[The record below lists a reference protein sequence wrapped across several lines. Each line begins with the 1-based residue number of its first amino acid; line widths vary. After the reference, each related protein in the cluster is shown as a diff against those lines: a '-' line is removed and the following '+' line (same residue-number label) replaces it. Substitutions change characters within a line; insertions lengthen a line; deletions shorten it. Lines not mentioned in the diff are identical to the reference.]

1 MITPILMTLAMA
13 ASTAHPAPITIVE
26 DAPTIVIPLARY
38 DLGNADDF
46 HRLSNRIW
54 KAASTVCDVTYVGIR
69 DPRTVACRDSAVAD
83 ADAQL
88 GRILAHRSSA
98 AAALTS
104 AIAVTR
110 PAR

>member
-1 MITPILMTLAMA
+1 MITSILLTLAMA
-13 ASTAHPAPITIVE
+13 TSAGQPRPITIVD
-26 DAPTIVIPLARY
+26 DAPSIVIPLASY
-38 DLGNADDF
+38 DLSQADDIR
-46 HRLSNRIW
+46 RLSQRIW
-54 KAASTVCDVTYVGIR
+54 KVAGSVCDITYVGIR
-69 DPRTVACRDSAVAD
+69 DPRTVACRNSAIAD

-88 GRILAHRSSA
+88 GHFIAHRSS